1 MSFLCKASL
10 QRDVLL
16 CRLPIV
22 SACAVCK
29 TIPTCAT
36 CLSFD
41 IASGLELITEP
52 AVSPALPTSTAAA
65 PPLLEVRSLTKTF
78 GDLQANQNIDLA
90 IYGGEVHAIL
100 GENGAGKS
108 TLMKCLYGFYQ
119 PTSGEILLEGK
130 PVRIDTPL
138 AGRRLGI
145 GMVFQNFTLI
155 PAMTVAENVALFL
168 PELGIVLQPK
178 AIRAR
183 IAEVAARYG
192 LEIDPGAHVADLA
205 MGERQKVEILKI
217 LLAGARADL

>member
-1 MSFLCKASL
+1 MQVVQAFN
-10 QRDVLL
+10 
-16 CRLPIV
+16 
-22 SACAVCK
+22 
-29 TIPTCAT
+29 
-36 CLSFD
+36 
-41 IASGLELITEP
+41 IASGRELITEP
-52 AVSPALPTSTAAA
+52 ILAPSASPVLTAAA

-78 GDLQANQNIDLA
+78 GDLHANQNIDLV

-119 PTSGEILLEGK
+119 PTSGDILLEGK

-168 PELGIVLQPK
+168 PELGIVLH
-178 AIRAR
+178 
-183 IAEVAARYG
+183 AESHPRPSRRGGRHTRYG
-192 LEIDPGAHVADLA
+192 LEISPAPMSQTWRWGNDRRWRSSRSCWPAP
-205 MGERQKVEILKI
+205 
-217 LLAGARADL
+217 RADL